1 MSEEK
6 TLNLEHFE
14 VVTAIT
20 QSYEDEI
27 ETYLLE
33 TDDEVLQVEFAEIV
47 MKLYFAYMNDTTS
60 QSLISM
66 INNKTIPLSEV
77 VNETERPVSLL
88 LGGHGTGRTN
98 YVEDNLN
105 TKLFAVGTSGNGA
118 KTYLN
123 ELKKGL
129 EID

>member
-20 QSYEDEI
+20 QNYEDEI

-47 MKLYFAYMNDTTS
+47 MNLYFAYMNDATS

-88 LGGHGTGRTN
+88 LGGHSTGRTN
-98 YVEDNLN
+98 HVEEHLN
-105 TKLFAVGTSGNGA
+105 TKLFAVGTSGSGA

-123 ELKKGL
+123 EVKKVWR
-129 EID
+129 